1 MKFCCKMLNQNF
13 VCIRTK
19 LSAKSQAKDKTKDE
33 LKHDLVYHAKYQKCD
48 ESYVGETG
56 RRL

>member
-1 MKFCCKMLNQNF
+1 MLNQNF

-19 LSAKSQAKDKTKDE
+19 LSAKSQTKDKTKDE
-33 LKHDLVYHAKYQKCD
+33 LKHDLVYHAKCQKCD